1 MKKMQKNIM
10 TFSAG
15 VKKTSHWLWY
25 IALLYFSYLML
36 LITLQYVPIN
46 ADVAFLRVKTDV
58 TGLWYYNVAF
68 FTHVYSSMFV
78 LLAGI
83 IQFSSF
89 IRTRFIPLHRWSG
102 RVYVAVIIC
111 ISGPSGL
118 IMGFYG
124 NGGWIGQLAFCL
136 LAMLWIWFT
145 WKGFFAILSGD
156 LILHKAWMYR
166 SYALT
171 LSAISLRLW
180 KFVLVYLFEPKPM
193 DLYQLV
199 AWLGWTGN
207 LVIAEVFIYFTIG
220 RLYRK
225 RKSIVI

>member
-1 MKKMQKNIM
+1 MQKNIM

>member
-1 MKKMQKNIM
+1 M